1 MGPPTSGTHSWTPKC
16 SKIGSGVAAALNL
29 PSRAVPELIL
39 QLGHRAP
46 ERREMRP
53 GASTRPSLDE
63 LLYWER
69 YP

>member
-1 MGPPTSGTHSWTPKC
+1 M
-16 SKIGSGVAAALNL
+16 AAALNL
-29 PSRAVPELIL
+29 PSRVVPEFIL

-53 GASTRPSLDE
+53 GASTKPSLDE
-63 LLYWER
+63 LLSWER